1 VHTVL
6 VMPGDEVAGRYRLE
20 ELQGRGPMSEVWRAH
35 DQTLDRTVALKML
48 SATADLERFRREARS
63 LAGLA
68 HENVMRVFDYGE
80 AESGPFM
87 ALEWLPNGT
96 LEDRL
101 GRGALPP
108 AEARRIAQGIAAG
121 LAHLHSRGLVHR
133 DLKPANV
140 LFDEEGRPKVADF
153 GLARSA
159 AGPGTLTEAGTVLGT
174 AAYISPEQ
182 AAGEPASP
190 ASDVYSFG
198 VILFRMLAGA
208 LPFVADDALALV
220 DMHRHASAPA
230 VESLQPDAPPDLAA
244 LTAAALRKDPA
255 DRPADG
261 EALLAA
267 LGAPAVTAA
276 TAAADTE
283 ATQVLAPVP
292 APAAPGPA
300 AVGRRTVL
308 IALAL
313 LVLLVSGGLLAWV
326 VTKPSASAPTG
337 VTTGTVPGT
346 GKTHAHTAVTTQ
358 APPTSTQAQTSSAAT
373 TRLTTAHATTARP
386 TTATV
391 PSTSIPTTIATQSVP
406 TTTAPTTTVPAT
418 TAITTGV
425 TGTVGQS
432 TTTTRTSTQSTT
444 TAP

>member
-1 VHTVL
+1 VE
-6 VMPGDEVAGRYRLE
+6 PGDEVAGRYRLE

-35 DQTLDRTVALKML
+35 DATLDRTVALKML
-48 SATADLERFRREARS
+48 SPSADLERFRREARS

-80 AESGPFM
+80 DVTGPYM

-101 GRGALPP
+101 AGGALPP
-108 AEARRIAQGIAAG
+108 AETHRIAAAIAAG

-140 LFDEEGRPKVADF
+140 LFDEEGRAKVADF
-153 GLARSA
+153 GLARHA

-182 AAGEPASP
+182 AAGEPAGP

-198 VILFRMLAGA
+198 VMLFRMLTGA
-208 LPFVADDALALV
+208 LPFTADDALALV
-220 DMHRHASAPA
+220 NMHRNTPPPA
-230 VESLQPDAPPDLAA
+230 VETLQPDAPPELAA

-255 DRPADG
+255 ERPADG

-267 LGAPAVTAA
+267 LGAAPVAA
-276 TAAADTE
+276 PADTQV
-283 ATQVLAPVP
+283 TRVLAP
-292 APAAPGPA
+292 APALTPPA
-300 AVGRRTVL
+300 SGGGRIGRRTL
-308 IALAL
+308 LIAIALLAIALA
-313 LVLLVSGGLLAWV
+313 GGLLAWA
-326 VTKPSASAPTG
+326 VTRPSSTAPAG

-346 GKTHAHTAVTTQ
+346 GTTHAHTATTQ
-358 APPTSTQAQTSSAAT
+358 APTTSTQAQTTHPTT
-373 TRLTTAHATTARP
+373 TRRQTTVHTTTSAP
-386 TTATV
+386 PTATV
-391 PSTSIPTTIATQSVP
+391 PSTSIPTTTPTETLPTTAPP
-406 TTTAPTTTVPAT
+406 TTTLPAT
-418 TAITTGV
+418 TGL
-425 TGTVGQS
+425 TGTVSQS
-432 TTTTRTSTQSTT
+432 STQGAT